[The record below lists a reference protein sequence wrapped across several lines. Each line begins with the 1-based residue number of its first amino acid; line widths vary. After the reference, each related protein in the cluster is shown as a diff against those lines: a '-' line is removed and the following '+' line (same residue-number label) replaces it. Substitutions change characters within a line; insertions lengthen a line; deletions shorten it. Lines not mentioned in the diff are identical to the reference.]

1 MTSPCLH
8 RVYSCSTVLKPR
20 LQGWVRAIARLHKRA
35 LARESPEERE
45 TREEGETRRR
55 ANAEAMREARARESR
70 EEGETRRRANAEAMR
85 EARARRIAVPE
96 VLLFTPQRTHK
107 STVSTCSFN
116 KSYPTFLFYI
126 RSSVLVYVRMYICLF
141 GTYIENFVSYTNKQ
155 KKKKLRRAKRAQL
168 SLVPSLPRVRFFIL

>member
-1 MTSPCLH
+1 MSVCEWETDVTSPCLH

-20 LQGWVRAIARLHKRA
+20 LQGWVRAIVCLHKRA
-35 LARESPEERE
+35 LARESPEER
-45 TREEGETRRR
+45 
-55 ANAEAMREARARESR
+55 
-70 EEGETRRRANAEAMR
+70 ETRRRANAEAMR

-107 STVSTCSFN
+107 STCSFN

-126 RSSVLVYVRMYICLF
+126 RSSVLVYVRMYIWLF
-141 GTYIENFVSYTNKQ
+141 GTYIENFVSYP
-155 KKKKLRRAKRAQL
+155 KKKKKKKELRRAKRAQL